1 MATFK
6 ATIKKDKQRADKTW
20 NVLIRFTHN
29 RKTRYLST
37 TMYVTK
43 KDLTAS
49 FRIKNQRILDRCDE
63 LIREYRKKIDVLIKQ
78 IVAQNLETGELTFHS
93 LNNSPEYSDFQL
105 NMDQI
110 RALYYVLQKKPKTV
124 NF

>member
-110 RALYYVLQKKPKTV
+110 RALYYVLQKKTKQ
-124 NF
+124 

>member
-110 RALYYVLQKKPKTV
+110 RALYYVLQKKNKTV
-124 NF
+124 TF